1 MYNAHVYLG
10 NYCTFSRPLCIFRA
24 FIMGSFFG
32 VFHEIF
38 SKYREENQYKE
49 SIASTLMYLNYVKV
63 VHFWLCK
70 NHVPKVKY

>member
-1 MYNAHVYLG
+1 
-10 NYCTFSRPLCIFRA
+10 
-24 FIMGSFFG
+24 MGSFFG